1 VIGVHVRLKFLMYS
15 LYIPVF
21 ALRFT
26 PLTTSRDRSS
36 AGSSAM
42 LAARF

>member
-1 VIGVHVRLKFLMYS
+1 MAYCAAVIGAHARLKILMYA

-26 PLTTSRDRSS
+26 PLT
-36 AGSSAM
+36 
-42 LAARF
+42 AARYRL